1 MLRDG
6 LHDALLGRLLVLVD
20 EFVDGLEV
28 RYADLA
34 LFRVC
39 FGLGRLAGGEQ
50 RQRKQYPSEHY
61 AGWRGAE
68 WRWVASHFFAASVL
82 GDA

>member
-6 LHDALLGRLLVLVD
+6 LHDTLFRRLLVLVD
-20 EFVDGLEV
+20 ELVNGLEV
-28 RYADLA
+28 RDADLA
-34 LFRVC
+34 LLGVGFC
-39 FGLGRLAGGEQ
+39 FGRLAGGEQ